1 MPFLVIAG
9 VYDRHISITADVNL
23 ALDHRVKVMFAL
35 ILQIFFVFPF
45 SMLIIL

>member
-9 VYDRHISITADVNL
+9 VYDRHISITGDVNL

-35 ILQIFFVFPF
+35 IL
-45 SMLIIL
+45 